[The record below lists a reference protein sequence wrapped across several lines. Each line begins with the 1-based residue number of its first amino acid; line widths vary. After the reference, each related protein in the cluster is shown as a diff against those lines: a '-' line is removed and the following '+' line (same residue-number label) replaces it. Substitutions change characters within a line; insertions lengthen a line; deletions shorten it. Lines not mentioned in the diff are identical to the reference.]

1 MSIIEW
7 YGPCHCTD
15 NCASIPLCE
24 YLPYQEHYRSAFGI
38 HSIRHTCNPGKV
50 SVPFL
55 YMWVCCAYV
64 LKQNVIT
71 TCLLQRVSRLYS
83 QLCDYVN
90 TRQYLHRTAHD
101 KTTFTVIKVMCRA
114 RGTLQY
120 LSLRVGTYNG
130 APQKINLTHSYSM

>member
-1 MSIIEW
+1 MALVTARI
-7 YGPCHCTD
+7 

-90 TRQYLHRTAHD
+90 TRQYLHRNSARQDYIYGD
-101 KTTFTVIKVMCRA
+101 KGNVSCTWYIAVPFLTCWDIQRCTTKNQPYA
-114 RGTLQY
+114 
-120 LSLRVGTYNG
+120 
-130 APQKINLTHSYSM
+130 